1 MGDVF
6 QYWLCYDPCGRL
18 MLCACR
24 AMDPFGVYCVY
35 WLFGVDCV
43 YRPFGGGLCL
53 WNLAGHYDYGP
64 FVVIMDHVT
73 DPWWA
78 GVIRWIMICYVMNC
92 VFRGQDYVTY
102 ATMRIGGNTWEQDNK
117 DFANHTN
124 HTMVQN
130 RSISRDK
137 KPIWYQYQSRLS
149 VRRSHHGVKFYFNP
163 KKFTKISKKI

>member
-1 MGDVF
+1 MLWPLWSIDV
-6 QYWLCYDPCGRL
+6 
-18 MLCACR
+18 MCR

-78 GVIRWIMICYVMNC
+78 GVIRWIMICYVINC
-92 VFRGQDYVTY
+92 VFRGQDYVTC

-117 DFANHTN
+117 DFANHTTHQGSKSRYRPGQKTDTISVSVAVIGLSWSSQCEFFYKSKRIHKN
-124 HTMVQN
+124 IKKIQN
-130 RSISRDK
+130 
-137 KPIWYQYQSRLS
+137 
-149 VRRSHHGVKFYFNP
+149 
-163 KKFTKISKKI
+163 ISKC